1 MTKSPKLIYKRADYF
16 SRLAKQKGYRSRSS
30 IKLLEIQKKDQF
42 IKVGAIVLDLGS
54 SPGGWSQ
61 VTKQIV
67 GRKGS
72 VFGVDFRDM
81 KPIKGVTFIRK
92 SLEELVDK
100 DFEVKRELINNL
112 DVVLSDIAP
121 NLSGIG
127 LRDDASMIELLGK
140 IQDSINVFLKEEGA
154 ALVKVFQGES
164 LDQMMIY
171 MKSKFQKVRIRK
183 PISSRSN
190 SSETYVLGLDKKK

>member
-1 MTKSPKLIYKRADYF
+1 MTKSSKLIYKRADYF

-100 DFEVKRELINNL
+100 DFEEKRELINNL